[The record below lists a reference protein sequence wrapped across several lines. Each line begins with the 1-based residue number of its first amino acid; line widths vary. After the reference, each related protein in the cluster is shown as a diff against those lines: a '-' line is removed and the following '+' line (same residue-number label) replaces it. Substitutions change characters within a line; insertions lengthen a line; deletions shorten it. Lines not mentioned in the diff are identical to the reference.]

1 MLKSR
6 CDPALIGVGPCH
18 VHHPRGILGLPLPPC
33 PTHGWKSVDDQQI
46 VTNGCTPG
54 RRVYSGDGID
64 EWVIGQSLICKI
76 CQILHKVIFFLFFVS
91 YFFCQNVRDRLS
103 SHSFHLVL
111 CICIF
116 IQTFWSLE
124 WRSLTAALDFER
136 GYGGKN
142 WGAAV
147 QTQGNHVHIPVI

>member
-6 CDPALIGVGPCH
+6 CDPELIGVGPCH

-33 PTHGWKSVDDQQI
+33 PTHGWKSVDEQHI
-46 VTNGCTPG
+46 ITNGCTSG

-64 EWVIGQSLICKI
+64 EWVIGQSLICKL
-76 CQILHKVIFFLFFVS
+76 CQTLHKVRFFFSVSVSEIVSLLPLF
-91 YFFCQNVRDRLS
+91 S
-103 SHSFHLVL
+103 SCPVHLYTH
-111 CICIF
+111 F
-116 IQTFWSLE
+116 QTFWSLE

-136 GYGGKN
+136 GYGGRN

-147 QTQGNHVHIPVI
+147 QTQGNHVHLPVI